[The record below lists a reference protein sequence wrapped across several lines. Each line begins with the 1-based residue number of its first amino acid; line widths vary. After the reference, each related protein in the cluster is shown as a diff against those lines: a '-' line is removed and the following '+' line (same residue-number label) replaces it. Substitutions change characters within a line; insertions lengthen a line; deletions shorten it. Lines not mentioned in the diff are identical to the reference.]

1 MAMSRTDFR
10 VLADALKD
18 AREWA
23 TLGVNNGDQMVVD
36 DTIRYVATALDKA
49 YPKFNKDTF
58 LKACDYMKGL
68 GE

>member
-1 MAMSRTDFR
+1 MAMSQKDFR
-10 VLADALKD
+10 VVASALKE

-36 DTIRYVATALDKA
+36 DTIRYVASALDDN

-58 LKACDYMKGL
+58 LKACDYMKRVR
-68 GE
+68 